1 MEQQTEDWLNA
12 RAGHATGSGVKFIR
26 AKIKS
31 GEAAGRKN
39 YRMKLI
45 MERIAGSPINEGYTS
60 AEMQRG
66 IDLEPIARA
75 RYEAFRG
82 VLVDEC
88 GFVLHPTIKGFGASP
103 DGLVGDDGLVEIK
116 CPNISTHIG
125 YWMDDKPPSEYV
137 DQMLAQLAC
146 TGRRWCDFVS
156 YDDRVAEDLQLVVIR
171 FEPSAADIKALE
183 TDVIQFL
190 AEVETEFQKIN
201 QRRVRK

>member
-1 MEQQTEDWLNA
+1 MEQRTQDWLNA
-12 RAGHATGSGVKFIR
+12 RAGHVTASGVKNVR

-39 YRMKLI
+39 YRMKLV
-45 MERIAGSPINEGYTS
+45 MERIAQAPINEGYTS
-60 AEMQRG
+60 LEMQRG

-88 GFVLHPTIKGFGASP
+88 GFILHPRIKGFGASP
-103 DGLVGDDGLVEIK
+103 DGLVGQDGLVEIK

-125 YWMDDKPPSEYV
+125 YWLDDKPPSEYV

-171 FEPSAADIKALE
+171 FEPGAEQIKAVE
-183 TDVIQFL
+183 ADVIQFL
-190 AEVETEFQKIN
+190 TEVESDFEKIN
-201 QRRVRK
+201 QRRGRK